1 MAVINV
7 SQPDELVISRY
18 GSPIVVGQDSDN
30 SLFIRSEVSAFSK
43 FTKDFIEIDQNEL
56 ICLNLGQKLL
66 LMNTERAKKAT

>member
-43 FTKDFIEIDQNEL
+43 FTKDFIETDQNEL
-56 ICLNLGQKLL
+56 ICLKLGQKLL